1 MKIINAP
8 TIEYLSETVFK
19 NFVTFYDDKVVLK
32 DSCPKEMA
40 IAFFIMLPSCIE
52 VIYEMSNPVCDC
64 GHKLDKHAI
73 IDWNMDL
80 KYPIHKY
87 QYLCPKCGKTIITPL
102 ECIVDKGCNYTVDT
116 KNLVVNIYS
125 NEHISYANTSNFIND
140 NYDLNIPRQTAF
152 NFNKK
157 TDDLLTKK
165 EEIIEE
171 KIKEKNIDFTGVP
184 GHDEAFLKVNGEKYS
199 LLAMLDSNNQRI
211 INDQLIPEKDY
222 REFLEIFI
230 IYSLKDLSVYKDP
243 NTPNPPHPLLLP
255 DLKKDTLIGDGL
267 KEYPNIAKKAN
278 IEFHPC
284 VLHKIMNQRKP
295 SWRKQKNLKK
305 QIENNK
311 NKIENNKQKIKEYYK
326 KYKGQRKKIGNTDK
340 KRRRQKD
347 KVTQMEKENKKLK
360 AENRKLQKEYDEYE
374 KYDERISAIFNQDTI
389 KDAKRRFNILNNQI
403 NHLPD
408 VIAKSIRSIGKD
420 LDSLLAHIENE
431 NIPKTNNWLE
441 LFFENIFPKRHRN
454 RFKTEDG
461 VIRYLRK
468 GKIKW
473 YENVV
478 LKEKIIVEK
487 DDIWTRFKNEAS
499 SFYEEIKMREN
510 NIAMV

>member
-1 MKIINAP
+1 MRIKNTP
-8 TIEYLSETVFK
+8 TIEYLSETIFK
-19 NFVTFYDDKVVLK
+19 NFVTFYEDKVVLK
-32 DSCPKEMA
+32 DFCPKEVA
-40 IAFFIMLPSCIE
+40 IAFFSMLPSHIR

-73 IDWNMDL
+73 VDWNMDL
-80 KYPIHKY
+80 KYLIFKY
-87 QYLCPKCGKTIITPL
+87 RYICPECGKTIITPL
-102 ECIVDKGCNYTVDT
+102 KGIVDKSCNYTIDT
-116 KNLVVNIYS
+116 KNFVVNIYS
-125 NEHISYANTSNFIND
+125 NEHISYANTSNLIND
-140 NYDLNIPRQTAF
+140 NYAFNISRQSTF

-171 KIKEKNIDFTGVP
+171 KIKEKNIDFTGFP
-184 GHDEAFLKVNGEKYS
+184 GHDEAFLKVNGEKYT

-222 REFLEIFI
+222 RDFLEIFI

-243 NTPNPPHPLLLP
+243 NTPNPPHSLLLP

-278 IEFHPC
+278 MGFHPC

-295 SWRKQKNLKK
+295 SWRKQKSLKRQIKNNEK
-305 QIENNK
+305 QIEKNN
-311 NKIENNKQKIKEYYK
+311 QKIAEYYK

-340 KRRRQKD
+340 KRRREKD
-347 KVTQMEKENKKLK
+347 KVTQMEKENKKLTT
-360 AENRKLQKEYDEYE
+360 ENKRLQNECDEYE
-374 KYDERISAIFNQDTI
+374 CYDKRISAIFDQETI
-389 KDAKRRFNILNNQI
+389 KNAKRRFNILNNQI
-403 NHLPD
+403 EHLPD
-408 VIAKSIRSIGKD
+408 VIAKAVRSIEKD
-420 LDSLLAHIENE
+420 LDSSLAHIENE

-441 LFFENIFPKRHRN
+441 LFFEIIFPKRYRN
-454 RFKTEDG
+454 RFKTLEG
-461 VIRYLRK
+461 VIRFLRK

-499 SFYEEIKMREN
+499 SFYDEIKIHKN
-510 NIAMV
+510 NINEM